1 MSLTDIGENSGVF
14 FYLSLYREKEN
25 PAQKSGVLLCN
36 LESLIQKLLGSNPVT
51 VSSSLENGASRDR
64 LVGVGA
70 LIAMLVSSGVRSS
83 LRVFL
88 NDQGSTLSAL
98 QVTEYVGQVSAG
110 NNNGLISCNIDRA
123 SVADSISVNSDL
135 VSLSQCVYQIGLGS
149 ISAEYEVERT
159 VQVVLNVNNQQGYV
173 AGEVARVIQNVHY
186 VRDLAGAEIVSF
198 LNLALGVALVIVGI
212 NVQNDGVR
220 GDVCGVLAVQ
230 GNLGLLGVYTVNNAV
245 VNQTEVVVN
254 ILDGANNAVR
264 QAVFL
269 GDGGVTQ
276 NSALLAEGG
285 ALLLN
290 LYFLGTVPDG
300 VYNVAVV
307 NLVSILGNVAVVV
320 VGYEGVCC
328 VQQQHRRLRG

>member
-1 MSLTDIGENSGVF
+1 M
-14 FYLSLYREKEN
+14 
-25 PAQKSGVLLCN
+25 
-36 LESLIQKLLGSNPVT
+36 
-51 VSSSLENGASRDR
+51 
-64 LVGVGA
+64 
-70 LIAMLVSSGVRSS
+70 
-83 LRVFL
+83 
-88 NDQGSTLSAL
+88 
-98 QVTEYVGQVSAG
+98 
-110 NNNGLISCNIDRA
+110 
-123 SVADSISVNSDL
+123 
-135 VSLSQCVYQIGLGS
+135 
-149 ISAEYEVERT
+149 
-159 VQVVLNVNNQQGYV
+159 
-173 AGEVARVIQNVHY
+173 
-186 VRDLAGAEIVSF
+186 
-198 LNLALGVALVIVGI
+198 IVGI

-245 VNQTEVVVN
+245 VNQAEVVVN

-320 VGYEGVCC
+320 IGYERVSETVYSNNAVGYAGNAVNLGGECSDTALSISVLGGTISLQALELLAGDYLVISAGRAVISDQNNLGRIVNLSATNGLSSVSIADNSQASGSRRIRYIYYNTIVQCSVIAEVILSGGQVLEAILAALYGVLVNSAFYQLILLNIAGARVVVNVNDLSLAGVVQLQQLNLVALDVRTLGQYNCNVRQGGVLAGGALC
-328 VQQQHRRLRG
+328 VVNNAVYNVGINSVTGT

>member
-1 MSLTDIGENSGVF
+1 M
-14 FYLSLYREKEN
+14 
-25 PAQKSGVLLCN
+25 
-36 LESLIQKLLGSNPVT
+36 
-51 VSSSLENGASRDR
+51 
-64 LVGVGA
+64 
-70 LIAMLVSSGVRSS
+70 
-83 LRVFL
+83 
-88 NDQGSTLSAL
+88 
-98 QVTEYVGQVSAG
+98 
-110 NNNGLISCNIDRA
+110 
-123 SVADSISVNSDL
+123 
-135 VSLSQCVYQIGLGS
+135 
-149 ISAEYEVERT
+149 
-159 VQVVLNVNNQQGYV
+159 
-173 AGEVARVIQNVHY
+173 
-186 VRDLAGAEIVSF
+186 
-198 LNLALGVALVIVGI
+198 IVGI

-320 VGYEGVCC
+320 VGYEGVCKLG
-328 VQQQHRRLRG
+328 VYSNNTVGYAGNAVNLRGECCNTALSVSVCGRTITARLLNCLPVTTL

>member
-1 MSLTDIGENSGVF
+1 M
-14 FYLSLYREKEN
+14 
-25 PAQKSGVLLCN
+25 
-36 LESLIQKLLGSNPVT
+36 
-51 VSSSLENGASRDR
+51 
-64 LVGVGA
+64 
-70 LIAMLVSSGVRSS
+70 
-83 LRVFL
+83 
-88 NDQGSTLSAL
+88 
-98 QVTEYVGQVSAG
+98 
-110 NNNGLISCNIDRA
+110 
-123 SVADSISVNSDL
+123 
-135 VSLSQCVYQIGLGS
+135 
-149 ISAEYEVERT
+149 
-159 VQVVLNVNNQQGYV
+159 
-173 AGEVARVIQNVHY
+173 
-186 VRDLAGAEIVSF
+186 
-198 LNLALGVALVIVGI
+198 IVGI

-245 VNQTEVVVN
+245 VNQAEVVVN

-307 NLVSILGNVAVVV
+307 NLVSILGNLAVVV
-320 VGYEGVCC
+320 IGY
-328 VQQQHRRLRG
+328 